1 MALQC
6 DGFFVAV
13 VVVVVRFA
21 VPFQGL
27 AMRPRLDF
35 LGHKKGSHARNARV
49 RAEWEGMTSSFS
61 LINLFTFFL
70 VTLLVPSHQR
80 RERDPPL
87 TAMMERLTIVAFAL
101 IAPKTSAFLANAPSS
116 EFHAGSS
123 RLYAKTGGQGFGSD
137 RGGGNGFGVNEKTYG
152 ASASAPIKDVIDAE
166 GAMKEFFESNDEWS
180 PLFRS
185 IAQSAS
191 APAMSFLGG
200 THGEEIDFSQ
210 VSTPWR
216 RLQEIPSDDLDRT
229 VLASFLDSMQQSLI
243 DIPVNEAVKED
254 ENDLHFIEEGR
265 RMLAISRFQVLR
277 ENSGGSVQNFDS
289 LFMTCWSELALLTHL
304 NEANTGSLIL
314 LPDYDFTDLRRFTD
328 MNLQRPLEWLGM
340 SDIFEVASMQRE
352 SPAIRLL
359 HKLADMPEDSYEE
372 EV

>member
-1 MALQC
+1 MLKY
-6 DGFFVAV
+6 DNIF
-13 VVVVVRFA
+13 
-21 VPFQGL
+21 
-27 AMRPRLDF
+27 
-35 LGHKKGSHARNARV
+35 
-49 RAEWEGMTSSFS
+49 SFS
-61 LINLFTFFL
+61 HQIHSPFVLPCSQQRCESNPSFT
-70 VTLLVPSHQR
+70 V
-80 RERDPPL
+80 
-87 TAMMERLTIVAFAL
+87 MMDRLTILVFAL
-101 IAPKTSAFLANAPSS
+101 AILANAPSS
-116 EFHAGSS
+116 AFHAGSS
-123 RLYAKTGGQGFGSD
+123 RLYAKKGGQGFGSD
-137 RGGGNGFGVNEKTYG
+137 RGSDKGFGVNEKTYG
-152 ASASAPIKDVIDAE
+152 AGASAPIKDVIDAE

-210 VSTPWR
+210 ESMPWR

-229 VLASFLDSMQQSLI
+229 VLASFLDAMQQSLI

-277 ENSGGSVQNFDS
+277 ENAGGSVQNFDS
-289 LFMTCWSELALLTHL
+289 LFMTCWSELALLSHL

-314 LPDYDFTDLRRFTD
+314 LPDYDLTDLRRFTD
-328 MNLQRPLEWLGM
+328 MNLQRPLEWLGLN
-340 SDIFEVASMQRE
+340 DIFEVASMQRE